1 MAKSAA
7 NNLMRA
13 CGCACV
19 YFFNFLFLY
28 INKNEKLKKFGYV
41 HTPTRWQ
48 MVRVDYASVRLSGR

>member
-28 INKNEKLKKFGYV
+28 INKNIKIEKIYVVKHTGVCVWKFM
-41 HTPTRWQ
+41 P
-48 MVRVDYASVRLSGR
+48 